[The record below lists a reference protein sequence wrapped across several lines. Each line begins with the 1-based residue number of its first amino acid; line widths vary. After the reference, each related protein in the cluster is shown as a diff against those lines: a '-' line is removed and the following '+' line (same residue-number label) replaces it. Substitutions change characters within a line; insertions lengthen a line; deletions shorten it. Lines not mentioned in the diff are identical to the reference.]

1 MSEQVGGHL
10 QLPSSYDFQRNSVSH
25 YRNNSIDSN
34 TFHQWVKDNM
44 YTSSYAKHHSPV
56 YLHLFRNLLLLALT
70 TFRAMADSFLLIGLK
85 VYMRRPSPIKP
96 KISLLNLTSL
106 LTGVAWQ
113 QQASTSLKMHSLIS
127 QKMPPAINMA
137 RLKSKGRILDG
148 S

>member
-10 QLPSSYDFQRNSVSH
+10 QIPSSYDFQRNSVSH
-25 YRNNSIDSN
+25 YRNHSIESN

-56 YLHLFRNLLLLALT
+56 YLHLLRNPQLLAPIT
-70 TFRAMADSFLLIGLK
+70 SRDMEDSFLMIGLK
-85 VYMRRPSPIKP
+85 VYMLRPSPIRP
-96 KISLLNLTSL
+96 KRSLLSLNSL

-127 QKMPPAINMA
+127 QKMPQAINMA